1 MPAVIDDQVIFEEI
15 RTGSFDFADFGSC
28 EGGSIDYCTRRFHAA
43 RGLGIDIL
51 ESEVEKMRA
60 CGFDALCADI
70 TTFDCPTASFRF
82 VSMMDFLEHLPD
94 LDVVQDILVSAKRIA
109 RDFLFIRHPSFE
121 DEHYLN
127 AVGLKQYWTD
137 WPGPGGH
144 TAKMTVADF
153 TRIFESLGFSQYK
166 ISFRSPAN
174 DSDDSVIL
182 PIDAP
187 PNQHHYDETR
197 HGAKPYVKFP
207 RPIFGQI
214 DFFVALRPISQVEWT
229 QTTLQ
234 FD

>member
-1 MPAVIDDQVIFEEI
+1 MPAVLDEESIYQDI
-15 RTGSFDFADFGSC
+15 RTGRFDFADFGSC
-28 EGGSIDYCTRRFHAA
+28 EGGSIDYCSRRFNAP

-60 CGFDALCADI
+60 SGFDALCADI
-70 TTFDCPTASFRF
+70 TKFDCPTASFRF

-94 LDVVQDILVSAKRIA
+94 FDVVREIVAGAKRIA

-127 AVGLKQYWTD
+127 AVGLKQFWTD

-144 TAKMTVADF
+144 TAKLTVADF
-153 TRIFESLGFSQYK
+153 TALFDSLGFNQYK
-166 ISFRSPAN
+166 IHFRSPAL
-174 DSDDSVIL
+174 DSNDSVIL

-187 PNQHHYDETR
+187 PNQHHYSSEA
-197 HGAKPYVKFP
+197 HGPKPFVKFP
-207 RPIFGQI
+207 RPLFGQI
-214 DFFVALRPISQVEWT
+214 DFFVAVRPIRQQEWSQII
-229 QTTLQ
+229 LP

>member
-1 MPAVIDDQVIFEEI
+1 MTAILDERSIFQDI
-15 RTGSFDFADFGSC
+15 QTGRYDFADFGSC
-28 EGGSIDYCTRRFHAA
+28 EGGSIDYCRRRFGAE
-43 RGLGIDIL
+43 RGIGIDIL
-51 ESEVEKMRA
+51 QHEVDKMRSL
-60 CGFDALCADI
+60 GLDALCADI
-70 TTFDCPTASFRF
+70 TRFECPTASFRF

-94 LDVVQDILVSAKRIA
+94 FGVVERILDKARHIA

-153 TRIFESLGFSQYK
+153 TGMFARLGLSQYSITYRK
-166 ISFRSPAN
+166 PAL
-174 DSDDSVIL
+174 DSSDPVIL

-187 PNQHHYDETR
+187 PNQHDYDAAQ
-197 HGAKPYVKFP
+197 HGPKPSIHFP
-207 RPIFGQI
+207 RPLYGQI
-214 DFFVALRPISQVEWT
+214 DIFVAVRSIR
-229 QTTLQ
+229 QTDWAKLTLP

>member
-1 MPAVIDDQVIFEEI
+1 MQAVLDDQMIFQDI
-15 RTGSFDFADFGSC
+15 RAGRYEFADFGSS
-28 EGGSIDYCTRRFHAA
+28 EGGSIDYCTRRFSAP

-51 ESEVEKMRA
+51 EHEVEKMRRR
-60 CGFDALCADI
+60 GFDALCADI

-94 LDVVQDILVSAKRIA
+94 FDVVEEILKSAKRIA

-127 AVGLKQYWTD
+127 AVGLKQFWTD

-153 TRIFESLGFSQYK
+153 TTLFRKIGINQYS
-166 ISFRSPAN
+166 ITYRCPAL
-174 DSDDSVIL
+174 DSSNSVIL

-187 PNQHHYDETR
+187 PNQHHYSESS
-197 HGAKPYVKFP
+197 HGPKPLVRFP
-207 RPIFGQI
+207 RPLYGQI
-214 DFFVALRPISQVEWT
+214 DIFASVRPIRQEDWSRII
-229 QTTLQ
+229 LP

>member
-1 MPAVIDDQVIFEEI
+1 MTAVLDDETIYQDI
-15 RTGSFDFADFGSC
+15 RTGRYDFADFGSC
-28 EGGSIDYCTRRFHAA
+28 EGGSIDYCMRRFNAP

-51 ESEVEKMRA
+51 QNEVDKMR
-60 CGFDALCADI
+60 CRGFDALCADI

-94 LDVVQDILVSAKRIA
+94 FDVVERILASAKRIA

-121 DEHYLN
+121 DEHYLR

-153 TRIFESLGFSQYK
+153 ARIFDKLDLTQYTFF
-166 ISFRSPAN
+166 FRNPAY
-174 DSDDSVIL
+174 DSSDPAIL
-182 PIDAP
+182 PHDAP
-187 PNQHHYDETR
+187 QNQHHYSESD
-197 HGAKPYVKFP
+197 HGPKPFTQFP
-207 RPIFGQI
+207 RPLYGQI
-214 DFFVALRPISQVEWT
+214 DIFVALRPIYPADWQRI
-229 QTTLQ
+229 TLQ